1 MATFRNHRTAARTSH
16 VGCLKLGRTPLE
28 IFRADHVWCADITYI
43 PVPFADRVLGA
54 GVAFSMDGRGRF
66 LDNIF
71 IERLWRS
78 LKYEAVYLHELRDG
92 AEAGRLIGTRIDFY
106 NEVRPHSA
114 LAGAHA
120 RRDLPQRHEGD
131 VKHRITTGVGG
142 RPRETAAGSG

>member
-1 MATFRNHRTAARTSH
+1 MWHAKSTACSPRRRPLDKHESVQGSQYTS
-16 VGCLKLGRTPLE
+16 E
-28 IFRADHVWCADITYI
+28 A
-43 PVPFADRVLGA
+43 FADRVLGA

-92 AEAGRLIGTRIDFY
+92 TESRSAHRDVDRLLQRGAPALGAGR
-106 NEVRPHSA
+106 
-114 LAGAHA
+114 AHA

-131 VKHRITTGVGG
+131 VNS
-142 RPRETAAGSG
+142 GSLRSWRTPSRDSARVSG